1 MKPIPFPKFKRFDLT
16 EHLDEFPPSGSKILV
31 APLNWGLGH
40 AARCVPILHQLIQH
54 GYEPIIAS
62 DGFALEW
69 LQKQFPQLK
78 SYTLPSYNI
87 TYAAHPFWFH
97 WKLMTQL
104 PHIWKTKREEH
115 TFTKEIVENESIKLI
130 ISDNRFGV
138 YHSNITSIFVTHQ
151 IHIPKGI
158 KGWLAS
164 KWHQN
169 SIRKFDICW
178 IPDVADTINLSG
190 TLSHPIPKNIRH
202 TYIGLLSSHAKE
214 DLPIRFDLLL
224 LLSGPEPQRTIW
236 ERSLIKN
243 FAQSNQ
249 KIALV
254 RGTNESNEISHFPE
268 SWEVFPFAYGKN
280 LQDLLN
286 ASQKVIARTGYS
298 TLMDLAVLEK
308 EALLTPTPNQPE
320 QEYLAHH
327 ILYMEGWS
335 ISK

>member
-40 AARCVPILHQLIQH
+40 AARCVPIIHQLIQH

-87 TYAAHPFWFH
+87 TYAAQPFWFQ

-115 TFTKEIVENESIKLI
+115 TLTEEIVAKESIKLI

-138 YHSNITSIFVTHQ
+138 YHSKIFSIYVTHQ

-158 KGWLAS
+158 IGWLAS

-169 SIRKFDICW
+169 SIRKFNNCW

-214 DLPIRFDLLL
+214 DIPIRFDLLI
-224 LLSGPEPQRTIW
+224 LLSGPEPQRSLW
-236 ERSLIKN
+236 EKKLLKKY
-243 FAQSNQ
+243 AQSHLR
-249 KIALV
+249 IALV
-254 RGTNESNEISHFPE
+254 RGTNQIETKLHFPN
-268 SWEVFPFAYGKN
+268 SWQVMPFTYGKD

-286 ASQKVIARTGYS
+286 ASKTIVARTGYS
-298 TLMDLAVLEK
+298 TLMDLAVMEK
-308 EALLTPTPNQPE
+308 VAFLTPTPGQPE
-320 QEYLAHH
+320 QEYLALH
-327 ILYMEGWS
+327 ILQFEGWS